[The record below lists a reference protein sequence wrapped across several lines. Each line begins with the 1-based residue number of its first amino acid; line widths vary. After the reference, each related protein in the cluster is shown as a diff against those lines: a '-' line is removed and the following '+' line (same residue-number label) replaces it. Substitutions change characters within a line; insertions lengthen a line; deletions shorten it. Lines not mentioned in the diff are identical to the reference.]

1 MRERVLDGM
10 LAGVEVGEGI
20 GLDFFLFLKGFL
32 IVFGDNGLA
41 GEGVGI
47 GVLLQ
52 ILLMLRQDW

>member
-47 GVLLQ
+47 GVLL
-52 ILLMLRQDW
+52 